1 MDARLL
7 GRARRARDLIEVQYQ
22 KGSASLLDLLDAQ
35 RTLLAVNG
43 ERLSLLAGYWTAVS
57 ALEAAVSQ
65 ELRR

>member
-35 RTLLAVNG
+35 RTFLAVNG

-57 ALEAAVSQ
+57 ALEAAVAQ

>member
-35 RTLLAVNG
+35 RTFLAVNA
-43 ERLSLLAGYWTAVS
+43 ERLALLASYWTAVS

-65 ELRR
+65 ELR